1 MLLLAPARRSRPKKS
16 RKKASKTYKLLPIP
30 HCVVDER
37 SAGAVV
43 FTEGAEPEYL
53 LLHYT
58 AGHWDF
64 PKGNIEAGETEKQA
78 AIREI
83 REETGI
89 TDVQF
94 IEGFRHII
102 SYRYRKG
109 KRLVNKEV
117 VLFLGVTKTK
127 DVIISHEHIGFAWR
141 NYDDAMKQLTFKN
154 ARNLLAAAS
163 QFTLPAT

>member
-1 MLLLAPARRSRPKKS
+1 M
-16 RKKASKTYKLLPIP
+16 
-30 HCVVDER
+30 VDER

-43 FTEGAEPEYL
+43 FIANPEPEYL

-78 AIREI
+78 AVREI

-89 TDVQF
+89 TDVEF

-117 VLFLGVTKTK
+117 VLFLGVTKTR
-127 DVIISHEHIGFAWR
+127 DVTISHEHIGFAWKS
-141 NYDDAMKQLTFKN
+141 YDGAMQQLTFKN
-154 ARNLLAAAS
+154 AKNLLTAAR
-163 QFTLPAT
+163 QFTLPPT